1 MTAHAWVEVYINGF
15 GWISVEVTGGGF
27 SGGGSGGGSG
37 GNVPEFEETILESI
51 YIAPTYTYKNYDGT
65 LLYAQNKVD
74 VNHVLSDLLKLGYT
88 YEVEVS
94 GKRTKIGRT
103 SSSIE
108 KFVLYDP
115 NGKDVTSEFDIIME
129 SGVVEVFSHDKKIL
143 PLYLYELQK
152 YYDGEVLEFDSDCY
166 EVIDPFYDLDLD
178 IQFNI
183 SLKSA
188 GSIILADINKN
199 IDKYVS
205 YTIYLNGIDVTHEYA
220 IVFDL
225 FDQNVLDYVPI
236 RVDQRSIELT
246 TASETKID
254 DGKPLSNPNV
264 MISKGTLVSGDT
276 LTAHANGILT
286 NVGSNKNFLD
296 KRNIQITDENGNDV
310 TKNYK
315 ITVIFGVLEILPSD
329 E

>member
-1 MTAHAWVEVYINGF
+1 
-15 GWISVEVTGGGF
+15 
-27 SGGGSGGGSG
+27 
-37 GNVPEFEETILESI
+37 
-51 YIAPTYTYKNYDGT
+51 
-65 LLYAQNKVD
+65 
-74 VNHVLSDLLKLGYT
+74 
-88 YEVEVS
+88 
-94 GKRTKIGRT
+94 
-103 SSSIE
+103 
-108 KFVLYDP
+108 
-115 NGKDVTSEFDIIME
+115 ME
-129 SGVVEVFSHDKKIL
+129 SGVVEVFSPDKKIL

-236 RVDQRSIELT
+236 RVDQRNIELT